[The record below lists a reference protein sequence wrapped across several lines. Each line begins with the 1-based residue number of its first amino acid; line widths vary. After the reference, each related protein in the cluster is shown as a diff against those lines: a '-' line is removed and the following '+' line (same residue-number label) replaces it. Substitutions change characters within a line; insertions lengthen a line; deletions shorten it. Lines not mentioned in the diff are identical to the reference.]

1 MKQFHIQWHILD
13 RCNLRCTHCYQ
24 DNYSNSQELDLNS
37 LIRIAD
43 NLNYSM
49 KNMHRHLN
57 LSITG
62 GEPLLSDHLI
72 ELMKYIDNLSFI
84 DQANI
89 ITNGTL
95 LEEKLADFSKI
106 KKCQK
111 IFISLDGT
119 CSDSNDSIRGNG
131 VFEKVIKGISNID
144 RNRFEVFLM
153 FTLMKSNFK
162 DAFVLDEFIKTC
174 NLDGA
179 IIEKFVPLGNHDKNF
194 KNVVTK
200 IHLKE
205 LYEYY
210 LTKYHYSVDRSF
222 EIRAL
227 MIKRNRHKDRIFPFF
242 SGKNY
247 YKDKMEIKKGI
258 CIAGSDGV
266 AVMPNGSIFP
276 CRRLPLPLGNIL
288 DASLDKILE
297 SNKIYQN
304 LRKRSLIKGKC
315 STCEST
321 ECFGCRAMAYAVSK
335 NYLAADPHCW
345 KEI

>member
-1 MKQFHIQWHILD
+1 
-13 RCNLRCTHCYQ
+13 
-24 DNYSNSQELDLNS
+24 
-37 LIRIAD
+37 
-43 NLNYSM
+43 M

-95 LEEKLADFSKI
+95 LEEKLADLSKI

-144 RNRFEVFLM
+144 RDRFEVFLM

-227 MIKRNRHKDRIFPFF
+227 MIKRNSHKDIIFPFF

-266 AVMPNGSIFP
+266 AVMPDGSIFP